1 MIRLPARAPDLNF
14 LNQKNYFESK
24 RLFLISP
31 SNQFRLPREEIKTLF
46 RTRGIRYAHNTMN
59 PEKLFRIEIVPQH
72 PGPAELA
79 EILPFKVRLRFIPTV
94 LAQSATSYPDCPG
107 RVWDVADSPG

>member
-1 MIRLPARAPDLNF
+1 
-14 LNQKNYFESK
+14 
-24 RLFLISP
+24 
-31 SNQFRLPREEIKTLF
+31 
-46 RTRGIRYAHNTMN
+46 MN
-59 PEKLFRIEIVPQH
+59 PEKLFAIEIVSQH

-107 RVWDVADSPG
+107 RVWDVADSPGLSVVLPTLRDARDFGPTVLGLSGD